1 VTIATSEPLPTDLFA
16 ALLRGEAVPW
26 PAFAMSPAD
35 FVRTCED
42 QSLAGLVYE
51 RVRRIRGQREWP
63 RSIRDGLARGVRAQ
77 AATEL
82 LRQEE
87 LHAVLDAL
95 AADGVSVILVKGTA
109 LAYSLYDAPSS
120 RPRVDTDLWIQPE
133 DVNRVRRVM
142 AHLGYTAP
150 PYCDGEMLFCQFPL
164 QRTTPFTVHR
174 FDCHWK
180 ISTQAVFA
188 DVLTFDE
195 IAGRAVPLPAL
206 GAHARALAPL
216 DALLLACIHPV
227 MHHRNAES
235 LIWLFDIHLLASM
248 LSEREFEQFAE
259 MAIAKKVSAICA
271 RQLTAAKRR
280 LGTRIP
286 DSAIREMTAVQNCE
300 ASAVYLR
307 PDRRWL
313 DELMSSIRAVPR
325 WRDRLRL
332 MREVTVPGRLYMLK
346 AYGFERSRL
355 GVALLPLFHLHRLV
369 FGGWKVVAGRK

>member
-1 VTIATSEPLPTDLFA
+1 M
-16 ALLRGEAVPW
+16 PW
-26 PAFAMSPAD
+26 PAFAMSPAE
-35 FVRTCED
+35 FVRSCKD

-51 RVRRIRGQREWP
+51 RIRRIPDRCAWP
-63 RSIRDGLARGVRAQ
+63 RAVRDGLARVVRAQ

-82 LRQEE
+82 LHQHE
-87 LHAVLDAL
+87 LTSVVGAL
-95 AADGVSVILVKGTA
+95 AAEDLSVIFVKGTA

-120 RPRVDTDLWIQPE
+120 RPRVDTDLLIHPE
-133 DVNRVRRVM
+133 HVNRVRHVM
-142 AHLGYTAP
+142 THLGYTAP
-150 PYCDGEMLFCQFPL
+150 PYCGGDMLFCQFPL
-164 QRTTPFTVHR
+164 QKTNRFGAVHR
-174 FDCHWK
+174 LDCHWK

-188 DVLTFDE
+188 NVLTFDE

-235 LIWLFDIHLLASM
+235 LIWLFDIHLLAST
-248 LSEREFEQFAE
+248 LSEREFERFAE
-259 MAIAKKVSAICA
+259 MAIARQVSTICA
-271 RQLTAAKRR
+271 RQLTAAKRM
-280 LGTRIP
+280 LGTRVP
-286 DSAIREMTAVQNCE
+286 DPAIREMTAARNRE

-332 MREVTVPGRLYMLK
+332 MREVTVPGRLYILK
-346 AYGFERSRL
+346 VYGFERSRL
-355 GVALLPLFHLHRLV
+355 GVALLPLLYLHRLL